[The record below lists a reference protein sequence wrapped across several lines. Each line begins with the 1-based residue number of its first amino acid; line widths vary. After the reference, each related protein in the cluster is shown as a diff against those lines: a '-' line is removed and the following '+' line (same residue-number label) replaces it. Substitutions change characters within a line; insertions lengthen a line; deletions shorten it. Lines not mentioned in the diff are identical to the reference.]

1 MMRTRTRLVS
11 ARSATVSLLVA
22 LALHASPASASAID
36 TGKQLPPRD
45 PPLDC
50 TKRENDHCMECG
62 QPEGVFAC
70 CSSGG
75 CDIIIGPL
83 PPPPPAPSLRPGVIR
98 KGLGSM
104 TYFSR

>member
-1 MMRTRTRLVS
+1 MIRARLHS
-11 ARSATVSLLVA
+11 ALVRSAAVGLLVA
-22 LALHASPASASAID
+22 LALQAVPVHAID

-50 TKRENDHCMECG
+50 TKRENNHCMECG
-62 QPEGVFAC
+62 QDEGIFAC
-70 CSSGG
+70 CSSAG
-75 CDIIIGPL
+75 CDIIIGPQP
-83 PPPPPAPSLRPGVIR
+83 PPPPPAPSLGSGVIR

>member
-1 MMRTRTRLVS
+1 MIRLRS
-11 ARSATVSLLVA
+11 DLTRSAAAGLLFA
-22 LALHASPASASAID
+22 LVLQATPARAID
-36 TGKQLPPRD
+36 TGQQLPPRD

-50 TKRENDHCMECG
+50 TKRDNILCMECG
-62 QPEGVFAC
+62 QPEGLLAC
-70 CSSGG
+70 CSSNG

-104 TYFSR
+104 SYFSR